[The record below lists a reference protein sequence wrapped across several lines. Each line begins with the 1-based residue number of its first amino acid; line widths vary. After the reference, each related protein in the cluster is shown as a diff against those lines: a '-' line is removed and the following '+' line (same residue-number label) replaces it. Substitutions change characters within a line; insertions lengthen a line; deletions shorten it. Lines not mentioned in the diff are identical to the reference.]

1 MDKIKKLNPYYTGS
15 TFTETLTRLILSLSL
30 GERKRL
36 NEDQYYK
43 QLEDNYYRSLEP
55 RKEID
60 LDNYDE
66 DLKGVTNG

>member
-1 MDKIKKLNPYYTGS
+1 MM
-15 TFTETLTRLILSLSL
+15 
-30 GERKRL
+30 

-55 RKEID
+55 RKGID

-66 DLKGVTNG
+66 DLEGVTNG

>member
-1 MDKIKKLNPYYTGS
+1 MM
-15 TFTETLTRLILSLSL
+15 
-30 GERKRL
+30 

-43 QLEDNYYRSLEP
+43 QLEDNYYRSLES

-66 DLKGVTNG
+66 DLEGVTNG

>member
-1 MDKIKKLNPYYTGS
+1 M
-15 TFTETLTRLILSLSL
+15 
-30 GERKRL
+30 

-43 QLEDNYYRSLEP
+43 QLEDNYYRSLES

-66 DLKGVTNG
+66 DLEGVTNG